1 MVRLM
6 LAELPTWAT
15 SLAARLLEALVARLV
30 VEVAATVPPGRRK
43 APEPAEPDPT

>member
-15 SLAARLLEALVARLV
+15 SLAARLLEALVALIF
-30 VEVAATVPPGRRK
+30 VEVAATELPGRRK
-43 APEPAEPDPT
+43 APESAEPDPT